1 MYKVEKRKGPTYIT
15 ENYTQLFV
23 ITYKGKEF
31 EKRIHTHIIYVHL
44 FTAIHLNHYKSP
56 ILQF

>member
-31 EKRIHTHIIYVHL
+31 EKRIHTRMLYMYICLLLY
-44 FTAIHLNHYKSP
+44 T
-56 ILQF
+56 

>member
-23 ITYKGKEF
+23 ITYKGKESVKTETCRAVF
-31 EKRIHTHIIYVHL
+31 WTLK
-44 FTAIHLNHYKSP
+44 A
-56 ILQF
+56 